1 MSDIRGV
8 FWEDKGLQTFFNF
21 YIYYRSRQNVIMVFL
36 VGGNKNRDKQE
47 KKRKGKENLKHF
59 SKIEGKNQIYKEHFP
74 QTFPT
79 FFQG

>member
-1 MSDIRGV
+1 
-8 FWEDKGLQTFFNF
+8 
-21 YIYYRSRQNVIMVFL
+21 MVFL